1 MDELILIF
9 SGLVLLVPTVLFG
22 LFNEKR
28 KTQLISLDTKN
39 SEKNFEKKG
48 FFGYSSEYLIFI
60 PLFFLFFCQMIIM
73 VPWFLD
79 LNQLNSTTSLIGASL
94 FLISLL
100 LCYIVFLVF
109 TKFNLEE

>member
-1 MDELILIF
+1 MDELILTL
-9 SGLVLLVPTVLFG
+9 SGPVLLVSTVFFG
-22 LFNEKR
+22 FFNQKR
-28 KTQLISLDTKN
+28 KIQLINIDAKKY
-39 SEKNFEKKG
+39 EKNFEKKG

-60 PLFFLFFCQMIIM
+60 PLFFLFFCQMVIM
-73 VPWFLD
+73 IPWFLD
-79 LNQLNSTTSLIGASL
+79 LNKLNSTMSLLGVSL

>member
-1 MDELILIF
+1 MDELVLI
-9 SGLVLLVPTVLFG
+9 LFG
-22 LFNEKR
+22 LFLLALTTLFSFFNEKR
-28 KTQLISLDTKN
+28 KTQLLSIDTKN

-48 FFGYSSEYLIFI
+48 FFGYSSESLIFI
-60 PLFFLFFCQMIIM
+60 PLFFLFFCHMIIM

-79 LNQLNSTTSLIGASL
+79 LNQLDLMASLIGASL